1 MKQIFMGLLKVVEQ
15 YGQIHMKL
23 TLPQRK
29 GFSLG
34 LWSPLATSWWSLVRW
49 QPIDPSWGHKL
60 RTRCEWQKG
69 YRHLKTEKINVNG
82 SKLSN

>member
-1 MKQIFMGLLKVVEQ
+1 MGLSKVEE
-15 YGQIHMKL
+15 YGQIRIKL

-34 LWSPLATSWWSLVRW
+34 LWSQLATSWWSLVQW

-69 YRHLKTEKINVNG
+69 YHHLKTEKINVNG